1 MDLSTKT
8 EVSASPSTPPEPI
21 ITITGEDDIDSFG
34 WSVSSVGD
42 VNGDGY
48 DDIIVGAPYY
58 DLQQDKSVWWN
69 SDWSNRKKLIFNN
82 SGQSETLENFPVLVN
97 LSSSN
102 FDYSKAMTDGSDLR
116 FIDADNTTELNYEI
130 EAWNTSS
137 YSYIWV
143 NVTSITGS
151 SSIDHIS
158 MYYGNP
164 DANSGENPIGVWDK
178 NYEAVWHLSEAANT
192 DPGGYADST
201 YNSNN
206 GTGVNMS
213 QPAVHGIIGNAQDF
227 NGSGGYIDIATGSP
241 ILMNVSA
248 FTLSAWVKRD
258 VLGNTTPLISAAIN
272 GYFART
278 CFIVKRLH
286 E

>member
-116 FIDADNTTELNYEI
+116 FIDADNTT
-130 EAWNTSS
+130 
-137 YSYIWV
+137 
-143 NVTSITGS
+143 
-151 SSIDHIS
+151 
-158 MYYGNP
+158 
-164 DANSGENPIGVWDK
+164 
-178 NYEAVWHLSEAANT
+178 
-192 DPGGYADST
+192 
-201 YNSNN
+201 
-206 GTGVNMS
+206 
-213 QPAVHGIIGNAQDF
+213 
-227 NGSGGYIDIATGSP
+227 
-241 ILMNVSA
+241 
-248 FTLSAWVKRD
+248 
-258 VLGNTTPLISAAIN
+258 AICN
-272 GYFART
+272 
-278 CFIVKRLH
+278 I
-286 E
+286 